1 MTCLQHLWVL
11 SNCHERWNFSAWA
24 IWTLN
29 HLTKVFSHICRMCT
43 ICWTSAWHYYYYLW
57 YERINRMGAPSS
69 FHWNLNLS
77 CCFSSLNSVFEWIFP
92 LNGASNPFVISGIKG
107 STAAL
112 CLSLDVQCNTRFIW
126 FDSFLNK
133 YLNFKCFRTGEYKS
147 HHLKV

>member
-11 SNCHERWNFSAWA
+11 SNCHERWNVSVWA

-43 ICWTSAWHYYYYLW
+43 ICWTSAWHYYYFYYLW
-57 YERINRMGAPSS
+57 YEGMSALIEWVHHHHFIVIWTWVVAFLASI
-69 FHWNLNLS
+69 
-77 CCFSSLNSVFEWIFP
+77 VFLKWIFP

-112 CLSLDVQCNTRFIW
+112 CHSLDVQRNTRFIW
-126 FDSFLNK
+126 FGFF
-133 YLNFKCFRTGEYKS
+133 FKQIFE
-147 HHLKV
+147 L